1 MELFSIIKKEEEKI
15 EPEQDVIII
24 GGGPAGLTAGIY
36 AGRSR
41 LRTLLIEE
49 SLLGGLA
56 ALTAVIEN
64 YPGFPEGITGEE
76 LSRRLEEQARKFGTK
91 ILEASVLEL
100 RLNGNWKIVETTKG
114 TFKAPA
120 VIICTGTK
128 PKKLG
133 VPGEK
138 EFLGKGVSYCAVCD
152 GAFFTGK
159 KVAVVGGGDSAV
171 EEALYLARLAEEVI
185 IIHRRDTLR
194 AEKITQEKAFA
205 NPKIKFLW
213 SHIVKAIEGEKK
225 VERLILEDLKTK
237 EEKVLPIDGVFIYI
251 GLSPQTELYVSLL
264 KLDSNGFIITDE
276 NMHTSVPGIFAAGDI
291 RAKSLRQIVT
301 ALADGAIAASE
312 AGKYLEEIKF
322 KGGI

>member
-1 MELFSIIKKEEEKI
+1 MDLFSIAKKEEEKI

-36 AGRSR
+36 AGRAR
-41 LRTLLIEE
+41 LKTLLIEE

-76 LSRRLEEQARKFGTK
+76 LSRRLEEQAKKFGTK
-91 ILEASVLEL
+91 ILEASLL
-100 RLNGNWKIVETTKG
+100 KLTLDGNWKIVETTKG

-133 VPGEK
+133 VPGER

-152 GAFFTGK
+152 GAFFIGK
-159 KVAVVGGGDSAV
+159 KVAVVGGGDAAV
-171 EEALYLARLAEEVI
+171 EEAIYLTRFAEEVT

-194 AEKITQEKAFA
+194 AEKITQEKAFK

-225 VERLILEDLKTK
+225 VERLILEDLKTQ
-237 EEKVLPIDGVFIYI
+237 EEKVFPIDGVFIYI
-251 GLSPQTELYVSLL
+251 GLSPQTELFSSLL
-264 KLDSNGFIITDE
+264 KLDPNGFIITDE
-276 NMHTSVPGIFAAGDI
+276 NMQTSVPGIFTAGDI
-291 RAKSLRQIVT
+291 RVKNLRQIVT
-301 ALADGAIAASE
+301 ALADGAIAATS

>member
-1 MELFSIIKKEEEKI
+1 LDFLNIPRLEEKI
-15 EPEQDVIII
+15 EEEHEVIII

-41 LRTLLIEE
+41 LKTLIIEE
-49 SLLGGLA
+49 SLIGGLT

-64 YPGFPEGITGEE
+64 YPGFPEGITGKE
-76 LSRRLEEQARKFGTK
+76 LSKRLEEQAKKFGVK
-91 ILEASVLEL
+91 IIEGSVLKVS
-100 RLNGNWKIVETTKG
+100 LNGNWKIIETTNG
-114 TFKAPA
+114 IFRAPA
-120 VIICTGTK
+120 LIICSGTK

-159 KVAVVGGGDSAV
+159 KVAVIGGGDSAV
-171 EEALYLARLAEEVI
+171 EEALYLTRFAEEVI
-185 IIHRRDTLR
+185 IIHRRDNLR
-194 AEKITQEKAFA
+194 AEKITQEKAFS

-213 SHIVKAIEGEKK
+213 SHLVKAIEGDKK
-225 VERLILEDLKTK
+225 VERLVLEDLKTK
-237 EEKVLPIDGVFIYI
+237 EEKIFPIDGVFIYI
-251 GLSPQTELYVSLL
+251 GLSPQTDIFQSLL

-276 NMHTSVPGIFAAGDI
+276 NMQTSVPGIFAAGDI
-291 RAKSLRQIVT
+291 RVKNLRQIVT
-301 ALADGAIAASE
+301 ALSDGAIAATY
-312 AGKYLEEIKF
+312 AGKYLEELRF

>member
-1 MELFSIIKKEEEKI
+1 LDFLNIPRLDEKI
-15 EPEQDVIII
+15 EEEHEVIII

-41 LRTLLIEE
+41 LKTLIIEE
-49 SLLGGLA
+49 SLIGGLT

-64 YPGFPEGITGEE
+64 YPGFPEGITGKE
-76 LSRRLEEQARKFGTK
+76 LSKRLEEQAKKFGVK
-91 ILEASVLEL
+91 IIEGSVLKVS
-100 RLNGNWKIVETTKG
+100 LNGNWKIIETTNG
-114 TFKAPA
+114 IFRAPA
-120 VIICTGTK
+120 LIICSGTK

-159 KVAVVGGGDSAV
+159 KVAVIGGGDSAV
-171 EEALYLARLAEEVI
+171 EEALYLTRFAEEVI
-185 IIHRRDTLR
+185 IIHRRDNLR
-194 AEKITQEKAFA
+194 AEKITQEKAFS

-213 SHIVKAIEGEKK
+213 SHLVKAIEGDKK
-225 VERLILEDLKTK
+225 VERLVLEDLKTK
-237 EEKVLPIDGVFIYI
+237 EEKIFPIDGVFIYI
-251 GLSPQTELYVSLL
+251 GLSPQTDIFQSLL

-276 NMHTSVPGIFAAGDI
+276 NMQTSVPGIFAAGDI
-291 RAKSLRQIVT
+291 RVKNLRQIVT
-301 ALADGAIAASE
+301 ALSDGAIAATY
-312 AGKYLEEIKF
+312 AGKYLEELRF